1 MRIINILGVSV
12 LYLPI
17 IYKYKSKRAAAV
29 FLNGVMFHTN
39 ENNVYLKYY
48 DIAMNAIMCIY
59 THYEYEKAYYYIL
72 TSFLSYVLTNILEKK
87 DKITRN
93 TGDVLHVLFVQG
105 VLSACLNKIKK
116 NQSLS
121 LV

>member
-48 DIAMNAIMCIY
+48 DIAMNVIMCIY

-93 TGDVLHVLFVQG
+93 TGDVLH
-105 VLSACLNKIKK
+105 
-116 NQSLS
+116 LS
-121 LV
+121 LIHI

>member
-12 LYLPI
+12 FYLPL
-17 IYKYKSKRAAAV
+17 IYKYRSKRATAV
-29 FLNGVMFHTN
+29 FLNGVLFHTN

-72 TSFLSYVLTNILEKK
+72 TSFLSYVLISFLQKK

-93 TGDVLHVLFVQG
+93 TSDAFHVLFVQG
-105 VLSACLNKIKK
+105 LLSVCLNKIKK
-116 NQSLS
+116 NQPLA